1 MKRWAPLGAAV
12 LLVGLTACGSGSSGT
27 SGSAAGSSAK
37 PAAGGD
43 TASSAPAAGD
53 SGGGAAGDCSKF
65 TSPDPAKYPETP
77 LDPRVL
83 EVTGSGRELR
93 FSALPRGAF
102 VKLWTDLP
110 VTAVTVDGRALAL
123 RTDKAALDAAGEG
136 FTSGG
141 GHFTW
146 LALPAAEGA
155 VTVTW

>member
-1 MKRWAPLGAAV
+1 MPLEVKSGV
-12 LLVGLTACGSGSSGT
+12 TGL
-27 SGSAAGSSAK
+27 GSSAH
-37 PAAGGD
+37 AGKLTLLAWPGA
-43 TASSAPAAGD
+43 TASR
-53 SGGGAAGDCSKF
+53 F
-65 TSPDPAKYPETP
+65 VLHE
-77 LDPRVL
+77 DPRVL